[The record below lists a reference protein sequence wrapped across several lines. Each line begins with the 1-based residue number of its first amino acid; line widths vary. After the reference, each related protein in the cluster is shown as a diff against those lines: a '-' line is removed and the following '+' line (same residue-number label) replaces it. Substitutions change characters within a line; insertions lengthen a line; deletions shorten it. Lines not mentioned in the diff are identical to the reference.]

1 MHFDFAKLKTSVQ
14 GTLLTSV
21 MALVPVLAGA
31 QDWSTQVTLYGWGS
45 GVKGD
50 FTPLGGAPTLS
61 FDKSLSEILE
71 DLDGAFFVTGLALR
85 GDLVVFGDYT
95 YSASSRAGLI
105 PAPPGAPV
113 PALPASGEVTLQSFT
128 LATGKRFDL
137 AGSDSIDLLGG
148 LRAWKVEGEVS
159 VPLVGVQIAPEKT
172 FADPII
178 AVRANAALSDRWS
191 LLGYGDVGGF
201 GVGSEL
207 TWQAAVTANYRATD
221 NLFISAGWRELY
233 LDYGDGGTTFDGS
246 MAGPILGATWS
257 F

>member
-1 MHFDFAKLKTSVQ
+1 MMKFDFARLTKPVQ
-14 GTLLTSV
+14 AALLTSV
-21 MALVPVLAGA
+21 IAMAPVLAGA

-45 GVKGD
+45 SVKGD
-50 FTPLGGAPTLS
+50 FTPLTGAPTLS

-71 DLDGAFFVTGLALR
+71 DLDGAFFITGLALR
-85 GDLVVFGDYT
+85 GDLVIFADYT
-95 YSASSRAGLI
+95 YSASSREGLVPPGI
-105 PAPPGAPV
+105 PAA
-113 PALPASGEVTLQSFT
+113 GEVTLQSFT
-128 LATGKRFDL
+128 LAAGKRFDL
-137 AGSDSIDLLGG
+137 VGGDSIDLLGG

-159 VPLVGVQIAPEKT
+159 VPLADVDISPEKT
-172 FADPII
+172 FADPIV

-191 LLGYGDVGGF
+191 LIGYGDVGGF

-233 LDYGDGGTTFDGS
+233 LDYEDGGTKFDGS
-246 MAGPILGATWS
+246 MAGPIIGATWT